1 MASKG
6 NNSYWIP
13 LSDLMTVLMV
23 IFLFIAV
30 SYMEAVSDRTKDIRS
45 LKETKTELYKELYK
59 EFKEDFKD
67 TKWNAVIDS
76 SNLSIRFANDNVMF
90 DQDKDELKPEFRTIL
105 SDFFPRYLKIILKSQ
120 YRKKISEVRIEG
132 HTSDEGSYEH
142 NLDLSQRR
150 TQRVMT
156 YLRNLPQYKFL
167 NEDDKTTMLN
177 WLTANGL
184 SYGRTID
191 RDGNRT
197 NKTKKPADKQK
208 CRRVEFR
215 IVTTSSELIDELN
228 L

>member
-1 MASKG
+1 MAGKG
-6 NNSYWIP
+6 NNSFWIP

-23 IFLFIAV
+23 IFLFVAV
-30 SYMEAVSDRTKDIRS
+30 SYMDAVSDRTADIQK
-45 LKETKTELYKELYK
+45 LKKTKTELYKELLK
-59 EFKEDFKD
+59 EFKEDFKE
-67 TKWNAVIDS
+67 TRWNAIIDS

-90 DQDKDELKPEFRTIL
+90 DQDKDELKPEFEAIL
-105 SDFFPRYLKIILKSQ
+105 ADFFPRYLNIILKKQ
-120 YRKKISEVRIEG
+120 YRDKISEVRIEG
-132 HTSDEGSYEH
+132 HTSDEGTYEH

-156 YLRNLPQYKFL
+156 FLRYLPQYKNL
-167 NEDDKTTMLN
+167 NNVDETIMLN

-191 RDGNRT
+191 KDGNRT
-197 NKTKKPADKQK
+197 NKSNKPADKQK